1 MSSVKKIVRKVI
13 PKKALKKVESTYRIQ
28 KARAAIVLQG
38 SPAKK
43 MRVIAVTGTNGKTTT
58 CAYINEILKA
68 GGYKTAVFT
77 TAFTEING
85 LRQAN
90 NFHVTVVHV
99 WTLQK
104 FFNQAKKAAV
114 DWVVLEVTSHALDQ
128 HKVLGVPV
136 EIAAVTNLTQD
147 HLDYHGTMENYAL
160 AKARLITEFKPKTTV
175 LNADDA
181 WFEFFARK
189 VKNGLLTIGH
199 GKATNQIKELELT
212 PKGTVFSLI
221 GAKGVL
227 KVKTHLVGEFNVYN
241 AAMAATVGEAVG
253 IKTDKI
259 EVGIANVP
267 LVPGRMEPIDA
278 GQPFMV
284 LVDFAVTPDALEKV
298 LTTLK
303 VVAKGRVRIVFGAT
317 GDRDKAKRPIMGEIT
332 AKLADYIYLTDDET
346 YTEDGDSIRAAVKG
360 GILKAGGVE
369 KFVEIADRLEAIRR
383 AFKDAK
389 EGDIVVLTG
398 IGHENYRNQ
407 GGKKIPW
414 DEREVARQVLEEIKY

>member
-1 MSSVKKIVRKVI
+1 
-13 PKKALKKVESTYRIQ
+13 
-28 KARAAIVLQG
+28 
-38 SPAKK
+38 
-43 MRVIAVTGTNGKTTT
+43 
-58 CAYINEILKA
+58 
-68 GGYKTAVFT
+68 
-77 TAFTEING
+77 
-85 LRQAN
+85 
-90 NFHVTVVHV
+90 
-99 WTLQK
+99 
-104 FFNQAKKAAV
+104 
-114 DWVVLEVTSHALDQ
+114 
-128 HKVLGVPV
+128 
-136 EIAAVTNLTQD
+136 
-147 HLDYHGTMENYAL
+147 
-160 AKARLITEFKPKTTV
+160 
-175 LNADDA
+175 
-181 WFEFFARK
+181 
-189 VKNGLLTIGH
+189 
-199 GKATNQIKELELT
+199 
-212 PKGTVFSLI
+212 
-221 GAKGVL
+221 
-227 KVKTHLVGEFNVYN
+227 
-241 AAMAATVGEAVG
+241 
-253 IKTDKI
+253 
-259 EVGIANVP
+259 
-267 LVPGRMEPIDA
+267 
-278 GQPFMV
+278 MV